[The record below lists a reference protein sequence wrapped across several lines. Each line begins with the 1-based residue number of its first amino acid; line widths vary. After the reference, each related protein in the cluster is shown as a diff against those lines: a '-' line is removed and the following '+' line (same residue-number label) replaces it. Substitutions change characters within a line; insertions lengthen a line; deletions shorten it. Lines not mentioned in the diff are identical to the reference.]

1 MPPTTVSRVDCQ
13 RKVADL
19 ERRVEG
25 QKDKSRAEV
34 QELPAGSSDDDEPY
48 DDDDLQGQL
57 DDAHEALEQARQLEG
72 KEVEAEARKRRSN
85 KKKKGGAEE
94 GEGGSEGDGEG
105 EGEAGVDKVEIEK
118 DDDDPYRS
126 FGRYV
131 YCKANGNTALEAL
144 DLEVVKQKVEGLK
157 AARGACQGGGG
168 GGSGGAALRLQL
180 DMGEVTAFEN
190 QVHAADTDD
199 TLRDKG
205 VQRGPPPTNP
215 GAAAGKRYA
224 RSFRSTRTTDALMKN
239 VAFEDQ
245 RRGPEGGGMFLASW
259 TPDATHPGRTRYQVM
274 TGKDSAEHLVEV
286 VELMSGMTL
295 ETASLERFTLL
306 DVVER
311 HENKAQRAAQT
322 KTLRFTPGPAQ
333 HRRNLNESPDTVAAT
348 EAFATDDDMEEGE
361 EVAAVAT
368 AVAAPDESALSDA

>member
-168 GGSGGAALRLQL
+168 VALAVPHSGCSWTWGRSPRSRTRCMLQTPTTPFATKVSSVVHRRRTQALR
-180 DMGEVTAFEN
+180 
-190 QVHAADTDD
+190 
-199 TLRDKG
+199 
-205 VQRGPPPTNP
+205 RG
-215 GAAAGKRYA
+215 
-224 RSFRSTRTTDALMKN
+224 
-239 VAFEDQ
+239 
-245 RRGPEGGGMFLASW
+245 
-259 TPDATHPGRTRYQVM
+259 
-274 TGKDSAEHLVEV
+274 SA
-286 VELMSGMTL
+286 M
-295 ETASLERFTLL
+295 
-306 DVVER
+306 
-311 HENKAQRAAQT
+311 RAASAAH
-322 KTLRFTPGPAQ
+322 GPLM
-333 HRRNLNESPDTVAAT
+333 RS
-348 EAFATDDDMEEGE
+348 
-361 EVAAVAT
+361 
-368 AVAAPDESALSDA
+368 